1 MVAHFPMRSYGENQA
16 IRFVEGICAYR
27 KSREPRKK
35 RKDLFHNS
43 HHTCSTCSELPS
55 YTSTVIRPVS
65 WNKGRRFT
73 SPGPDVTNGI
83 PDPNINNY
91 EVLSALIFTFL
102 FFLVTLLHET
112 EGKCPLR
119 SLVQPAINQ
128 LQS

>member
-55 YTSTVIRPVS
+55 YISTM
-65 WNKGRRFT
+65 
-73 SPGPDVTNGI
+73 
-83 PDPNINNY
+83 
-91 EVLSALIFTFL
+91 
-102 FFLVTLLHET
+102 VTLLYPWSGDAAAAQPQYMQRPPLLPPRGQVRVMDVIRV
-112 EGKCPLR
+112 GKPP
-119 SLVQPAINQ
+119 VFFKA
-128 LQS
+128 